1 MNSQVTN
8 DQQLAH
14 DLAELIDKVMV
25 RKEAGFA
32 VQQQLG
38 SLMDEWKQTGG
49 SGDGASLIQ
58 KSQGLVGMV
67 NASHSDGPSLGRAYH
82 NLTEYKQE
90 LRRIAAGH
98 KV

>member
-1 MNSQVTN
+1 MGTQPSNHRE
-8 DQQLAH
+8 LAH

-38 SLMDEWKQTGG
+38 SLMDEWKQAGG

-58 KSQGLVGMV
+58 KSQGLVGLV
-67 NASHSDGPSLGRAYH
+67 NASHSDGPNLGQAYH
-82 NLTEYKQE
+82 NLTEYKHE
-90 LRRIAAGH
+90 LRRIAAGREA
-98 KV
+98 